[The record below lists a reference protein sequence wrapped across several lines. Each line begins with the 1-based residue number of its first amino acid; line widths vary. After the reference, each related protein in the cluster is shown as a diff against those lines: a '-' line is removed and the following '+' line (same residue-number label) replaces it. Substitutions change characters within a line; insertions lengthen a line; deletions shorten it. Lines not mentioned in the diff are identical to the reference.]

1 MDEAVIVIPDLYLHG
16 AEHTDAG
23 ALTALEYAGRFGERT
38 RLAGGWRSWLAVWLG
53 RGDLAGVSVAAMA
66 AAARPAGSLTATRW
80 IATPVT
86 LIAGLTR
93 AHLDRAGILRLLP
106 EEQTWLVSDFQ
117 RTFGG
122 SDLVLEPLR
131 DGQLLLTTPAMAAIA
146 SAEPA
151 RCAGGEL
158 TLPQGPAAAPL
169 LRLIAEVEMWLHG
182 APLNDTRAA
191 RGAPRVTSLWLWG
204 AEGGALPAAAAA
216 PRAPG
221 TNGPGGGATL
231 ACGADAFLDGLAPL
245 AGALL
250 EALPESSAALIAE
263 RRAARAVLLAGLADA
278 APESLPWSL
287 SAAVSELDRRLIRPA
302 LDALMAGRLGRLTL
316 IANDTRIALGR
327 HSALKRWRRPR
338 PGLGA
343 FVWA

>member
-16 AEHTDAG
+16 AEQAEAG
-23 ALTALEYAGRFGERT
+23 GAAALEYAGRFGART
-38 RLAGGWRSWLAVWLG
+38 RLTGGWRSWLAVWLG
-53 RGDLAGVSVAAMA
+53 RGDLAGVSVAAIA
-66 AAARPAGSLTATRW
+66 AAARPAGGLAATRW
-80 IATPVT
+80 MATPVT
-86 LIAGLTR
+86 LVAGLTR
-93 AHLDRAGILRLLP
+93 AYLERGGILRLLP

-158 TLPQGPAAAPL
+158 TLPRGPAAAPL
-169 LRLIAEVEMWLHG
+169 LRLTAEVEMWLHG
-182 APLNDTRAA
+182 ASLNDARAA

-204 AEGGALPAAAAA
+204 AGGGALPAAAS
-216 PRAPG
+216 PRAAV
-221 TNGPGGGATL
+221 TNGPGRGATL

-250 EALPESSAALIAE
+250 EALPESPAALFAE
-263 RRAARAVLLAGLADA
+263 RRAVRAVLLAGLADA
-278 APESLPWSL
+278 APGAHPWSL
-287 SAAVSELDRRLIRPA
+287 SAAVSALDRRLIRPA

-316 IANDTRIALGR
+316 IANDTRITLGR

-343 FVWA
+343 FAWA